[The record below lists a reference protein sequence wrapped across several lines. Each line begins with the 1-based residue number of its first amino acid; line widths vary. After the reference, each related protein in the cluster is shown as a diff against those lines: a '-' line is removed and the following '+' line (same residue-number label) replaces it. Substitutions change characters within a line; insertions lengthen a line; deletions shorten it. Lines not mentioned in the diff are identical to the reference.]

1 MKFVV
6 FSLGCRVNQYEGQSM
21 VKKFIESGFDATD
34 RLEQADA
41 YVINTCSVTSE
52 ADKKSRQA
60 VARVKKLNPNAKVY
74 ILGCSSQNN
83 SKPFSEKDGVVL
95 VGGVADKMQFVT
107 KIIDTL
113 STKCEK
119 TVEISPLPT
128 VYEDDFS
135 PSLTNSRAYIK
146 VQDGCNNFCSYCI
159 IPYLRGRSRSRSLDS
174 IYDEAKS
181 LIGKTYELVITGIN
195 VSAYGKD
202 IGLTIIDLIKRLADI
217 PMRKRFGSLECTVIN
232 DEMLQAM
239 KDSGFCGSFHLSM
252 QSGCDSVLKKMNR
265 HYTSAEFL
273 GIVNLI
279 RKYYPSA
286 GITTDVIA
294 GFPEES
300 EDEFLQT
307 LETCKNAG
315 FLHMHVFPYSERA
328 GTRASKMQQID
339 KAVRV
344 TRANRLIELSEK
356 MKNTF
361 LSSQIGAKH
370 EVFIEEKEGEYNVGY
385 TDNFIKVYSTAPIGS
400 CLNHV
405 LTEIYGEGVKG
416 EILCTTVSFVKST
429 RE

>member
-21 VKKFIESGFDATD
+21 VKKFIERGFDASD
-34 RLEQADA
+34 KLEYADA

-60 VARVKKLNPNAKVY
+60 VARVKKLNPNAKVF

-83 SKPFSEKDGVVL
+83 SKPFSEKDGVIL

-107 KIIDTL
+107 KILDTL
-113 STKCEK
+113 SGKCDK
-119 TVEISPLPT
+119 TVEIAPLPT
-128 VYEDDFS
+128 TYEDDFS
-135 PSLTNSRAYIK
+135 PSQTRARAFIK

-159 IPYLRGRSRSRSLDS
+159 IPYLRGRSRSRNLDS
-174 IYDEAKS
+174 IYNEAKS
-181 LIGKTYELVITGIN
+181 LVGKTHEIVITGIN

-202 IGLTIIDLIKRLADI
+202 IGLTLVDLIKRLADI

-232 DEMLQAM
+232 DELLQAM

-265 HYTSAEFL
+265 HYTSSEFL
-273 GIVNLI
+273 QIIALI

-286 GITTDVIA
+286 GITTDVIT

-300 EDEFLQT
+300 DDEFLQT
-307 LETCKNAG
+307 YETCKKAG
-315 FLHMHVFPYSERA
+315 FLHMHVFPYSERE
-328 GTRASKMQQID
+328 GTRASKMKQVD
-339 KAVRV
+339 KSIRV
-344 TRANRLIELSEK
+344 ERADRLIKLSEQ

-361 LSSQIGAKH
+361 LSGQIGDIH

-385 TDNFIKVYSTAPIGS
+385 TDNFIKVYSLAPIGS
-400 CLNHV
+400 CVKHV

-416 EILCTTVSFVKST
+416 EIV
-429 RE
+429 

>member
-21 VKKFIESGFDATD
+21 VKKLIEHGYQATD
-34 RLEQADA
+34 RLEYADA
-41 YVINTCSVTSE
+41 YIINTCSVTSE

-60 VARVKKLNPNAKVY
+60 VARVKKLNANAKVY

-83 SKPFSEKDGVVL
+83 SKPFSEKDGVIL

-113 STKCEK
+113 SGKCDK
-119 TVEISPLPT
+119 TVEIAPLPT

-174 IYDEAKS
+174 VYNEAKE
-181 LIGKTYELVITGIN
+181 LIGKTRELVITGIN

-202 IGLTIIDLIKRLADI
+202 IGLTLVDLINRLADI

-239 KDSGFCGSFHLSM
+239 VNSGFCGSFHLSM

-265 HYTSAEFL
+265 HYTSSEFL
-273 GIVNLI
+273 AIVELI
-279 RKYYPSA
+279 RKYYPDA

-307 LETCKNAG
+307 LETCKSAG
-315 FLHMHVFPYSERA
+315 FLHMHVFPYSERE
-328 GTRASKMQQID
+328 GTKASKMQQVD

-344 TRANRLIELSEK
+344 ERANRLIVLSEK
-356 MKNTF
+356 MKTTF
-361 LSSQIGAKH
+361 LSSQVGAVH
-370 EVFIEEKEGEYNVGY
+370 EVFIEEKEGDYNVGY

-400 CLNHV
+400 CLKHTI
-405 LTEIYGEGVKG
+405 TEIYGEGVKG
-416 EILCTTVSFVKST
+416 EIL
-429 RE
+429 

>member
-21 VKKFIESGFDATD
+21 VKKFIEHGFEATD
-34 RLEQADA
+34 RLEYADA

-60 VARVKKLNPNAKVY
+60 VARVKKLNKDAKVY
-74 ILGCSSQNN
+74 VLGCSSQNN
-83 SKPFSEKDGVVL
+83 SKPFEEKDGVIL
-95 VGGVADKMQFVT
+95 VGGVADKMEFVT
-107 KIIDTL
+107 KILDTL
-113 STKCEK
+113 SGKCDK
-119 TVEISPLPT
+119 TVEIAPLPT

-174 IYDEAKS
+174 IYDEASS
-181 LIGKTYELVITGIN
+181 LIGKTRELVITGIN

-202 IGLTIIDLIKRLADI
+202 IGLNVIDLIRRLADI

-265 HYTSAEFL
+265 RYTSEQFL
-273 GIVNLI
+273 QIVGLI
-279 RKYYPSA
+279 RKYYPDA

-300 EDEFLQT
+300 EEEFLQT
-307 LETCKNAG
+307 VETCSKAK

-328 GTRASKMQQID
+328 GTKASKMQQVD
-339 KAVRV
+339 KAIRV
-344 TRANRLIELSEK
+344 ERANRLIQLSEN
-356 MKNTF
+356 MKNDF
-361 LSSQIGAKH
+361 LSSQTGAIH
-370 EVFIEEKEGEYNVGY
+370 EVFIEEKEGDYNVGY
-385 TDNFIKVYSTAPIGS
+385 TDNFIKVYSLAPIGS
-400 CLNHV
+400 CLKHK

-416 EILCTTVSFVKST
+416 ETV
-429 RE
+429 